1 MGTQQERLSSA
12 SFQNHWCS
20 TPTHSL
26 LETDVT
32 APGSAGP
39 ETTHGSLISSF
50 SAFTCLALLLDWVK
64 HVCACTC
71 THTRVQTCTCMCA
84 HVYTCAHMGEGV
96 CTVAHVVFTHVCA
109 HTRVPVCTCAHVHT
123 CTCVCAHVHCVYVY
137 AGMCACVCV
146 SLGPGLTLTCAQKSL
161 QWKHLLGRRE
171 PRWQGGRCG
180 TEVTPSVLACLPA
193 WGPGT
198 RGPQRA
204 GAHLRVWSKPTAR
217 EVGGSSS
224 SSSS

>member
-26 LETDVT
+26 LETDVTT

-71 THTRVQTCTCMCA
+71 IHTRVQTCTCMCA
-84 HVYTCAHMGEGV
+84 HVYTCAHTGEGV
-96 CTVAHVVFTHVCA
+96 YTVAHVVFTHVCA
-109 HTRVPVCTCAHVHT
+109 HMYAHTHVPVCTCARVHM
-123 CTCVCAHVHCVYVY
+123 CTCVCVH
-137 AGMCACVCV
+137 MCTVCMCMQVCV
-146 SLGPGLTLTCAQKSL
+146 HVC
-161 QWKHLLGRRE
+161 
-171 PRWQGGRCG
+171 
-180 TEVTPSVLACLPA
+180 V
-193 WGPGT
+193 
-198 RGPQRA
+198 
-204 GAHLRVWSKPTAR
+204 
-217 EVGGSSS
+217 
-224 SSSS
+224 